1 MKETFVIA
9 LNEEDKKYLMQQGY
23 KYISTDTLNGETIYT
38 FLNKSDNETFSE
50 KDRGR
55 FLFTNIINI

>member
-38 FLNKSDNETFSE
+38 FLNKSDNETFSK

>member
-1 MKETFVIA
+1 MNESFIIA

-23 KYISTDTLNGETIYT
+23 KYISTDILNGETIYT
-38 FLNKSDNETFSE
+38 FLNKSDNEAFSE